1 MTRRDP
7 VVRPLERRD
16 VAPITAAFRDLG
28 PKPRSQYER
37 YLSEQREGSRSVL
50 VAFVEGDFAGYVTI
64 DWDADHLHFRKSD
77 IPEIQDLNVLPRFR
91 RAGIGTRLMN
101 HAELAA
107 SERSSV
113 VGIGAG
119 MSPDYGVAQRLYAR
133 RGYVP
138 DGRGLASGGRRF
150 RAGKESWSTTISPS
164 TRRKRSPKGRRTTD
178 PPPTMTG
185 RGREPRLGPPHT
197 PSQRGLPLL
206 PARPPLWITRQ
217 TPHLKRKISL
227 PVRIQSTLA
236 NARRLTLNLK
246 IILDLRMR

>member
-1 MTRRDP
+1 M
-7 VVRPLERRD
+7 
-16 VAPITAAFRDLG
+16 
-28 PKPRSQYER
+28 
-37 YLSEQREGSRSVL
+37 

-178 PPPTMTG
+178 PPPDHD
-185 RGREPRLGPPHT
+185 RPRAGT
-197 PSQRGLPLL
+197 ASR
-206 PARPPLWITRQ
+206 AT
-217 TPHLKRKISL
+217 TYSL
-227 PVRIQSTLA
+227 PKGFTPASGPTTPVDNPPNPTPKTKNIAPCADTEHPRKRSQAYT
-236 NARRLTLNLK
+236 
-246 IILDLRMR
+246 